1 MEGSDL
7 LILKRDRQPPRVV
20 MDFERFTRLLRWT
33 LAEHY
38 DHETCRDVLEP
49 SLWIWVANERVRDHL
64 QVDNGYYLT
73 LLQRST
79 TSHVV
84 TSV

>member
-1 MEGSDL
+1 LEGSDL

-38 DHETCRDVLEP
+38 DHETCRDVLL
-49 SLWIWVANERVRDHL
+49 SRLY
-64 QVDNGYYLT
+64 GFG
-73 LLQRST
+73 
-79 TSHVV
+79 
-84 TSV
+84 